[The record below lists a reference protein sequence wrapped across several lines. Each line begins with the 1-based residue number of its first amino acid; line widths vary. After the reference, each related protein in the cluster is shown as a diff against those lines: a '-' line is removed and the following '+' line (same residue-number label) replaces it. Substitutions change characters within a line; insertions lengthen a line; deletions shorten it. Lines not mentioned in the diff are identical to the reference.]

1 MPGIYDP
8 VVLVGVVRSLMRP
21 KSFLL
26 DTFFPNVITAT
37 TEEVAIDIEKG
48 NRRLA
53 PFCSPLVEGKLVEG
67 VGYTTNLFKPAYI
80 KDKRAP
86 DLLKPVRRAIGE
98 AIGAG
103 ELTGAQREEA
113 NLALE
118 MADQIDMIVR
128 RMEWMAASAL
138 RAGTVTI
145 TGEGFP
151 TTVVN
156 FQRDAALTI
165 ALTGDARWGQTG
177 VIPGDTIED
186 AVTLVMQKSGAAVT
200 DVVFTPGA
208 WRKFRTDPFV
218 KDAIQSPN
226 NTDVS
231 IALGGGV
238 AQGGMFKGTW
248 GSYRLWL
255 FNDWYTD
262 PVDGQLK
269 PFLPDGTVIL
279 GSAAIEGRRMHGLI
293 KDPKFNYQPMEFA
306 PKSWLT
312 EDPAQRLLMMQSAP
326 IVVPF
331 RPDASASMMVI

>member
-37 TEEVAIDIEKG
+37 TEEVAIDVEKG

-67 VGYTTNLFKPAYI
+67 MGYTTNLFKPAYI

-98 AIGAG
+98 QIGTG
-103 ELTGAQREEA
+103 ELTPAQREEA

-118 MADQIDMIVR
+118 MADQIDMITR

-138 RAGTVTI
+138 RSGTVTI

-156 FQRDAALTI
+156 FQRDPALTI
-165 ALTGDARWGQTG
+165 ALTGASRWGQTG
-177 VIPGDTIED
+177 ISPGDSIED
-186 AVTLVMQKSGAAVT
+186 SVTLLMQKSGAAVT
-200 DVVFTPGA
+200 DIVFTPAA
-208 WRKFRTDPFV
+208 WKLFRKDEWV
-218 KDAIQSPN
+218 KEAIQSPN

-238 AQGGMFKGTW
+238 AQGGMYKGTW
-248 GSYRLWL
+248 GNYRLWL

-306 PKSWLT
+306 PKSWLV
-312 EDPAQRLLMMQSAP
+312 EDPAQRVLMMQSAP